1 MISTYPVE
9 MIKRL
14 EDRIKEL
21 EERIRDLER
30 EKEYAYESSHEWH
43 DTSIFNDPF

>member
-14 EDRIKEL
+14 EDRIMN
-21 EERIRDLER
+21 LER
-30 EKEYAYESSHEWH
+30 ENEALKKVVAKWGMTY
-43 DTSIFNDPF
+43 DVN